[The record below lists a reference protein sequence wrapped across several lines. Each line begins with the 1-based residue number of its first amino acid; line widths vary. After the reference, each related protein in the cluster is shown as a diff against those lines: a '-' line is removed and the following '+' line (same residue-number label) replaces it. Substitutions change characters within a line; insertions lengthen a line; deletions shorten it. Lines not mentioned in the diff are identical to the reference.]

1 MRTHT
6 RPFCTIS
13 YSDGGEDADYCF
25 VHTDAMKSGRYVSKF
40 RGEITASLIWQKTEA
55 VGSFEMSIIS
65 AKLYGITSR

>member
-40 RGEITASLIWQKTEA
+40 RGEITASLIW
-55 VGSFEMSIIS
+55 
-65 AKLYGITSR
+65 